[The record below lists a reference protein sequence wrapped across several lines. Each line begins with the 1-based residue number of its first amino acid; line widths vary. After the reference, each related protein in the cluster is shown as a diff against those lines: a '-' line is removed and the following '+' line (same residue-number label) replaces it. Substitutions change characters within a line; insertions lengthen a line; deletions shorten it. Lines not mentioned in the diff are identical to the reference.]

1 MVAMF
6 DYHKVIL
13 EPSRTGTTID
23 PTINPRETSCPFLVR
38 DVNPGFEK
46 KTRVKNGGGTNFI
59 GNQFIILQ
67 GTSPMNGQGLVSG
80 LDITINH
87 QEMGMVNMS
96 RNSGQHHFSWL
107 NSDNSPENR
116 RNVGPKR
123 GMIPPLTII
132 PAMEGP
138 VRPH

>member
-46 KTRVKNGGGTNFI
+46 KTGSRMGEAPISLG
-59 GNQFIILQ
+59 
-67 GTSPMNGQGLVSG
+67 
-80 LDITINH
+80 INSSFYKEPH
-87 QEMGMVNMS
+87 Q
-96 RNSGQHHFSWL
+96 
-107 NSDNSPENR
+107 
-116 RNVGPKR
+116 
-123 GMIPPLTII
+123 
-132 PAMEGP
+132 
-138 VRPH
+138 

>member
-46 KTRVKNGGGTNFI
+46 KKGQEWGRHQFHWESIHHSTRNLTNEW
-59 GNQFIILQ
+59 
-67 GTSPMNGQGLVSG
+67 SG
-80 LDITINH
+80 
-87 QEMGMVNMS
+87 
-96 RNSGQHHFSWL
+96 FSL
-107 NSDNSPENR
+107 R
-116 RNVGPKR
+116 
-123 GMIPPLTII
+123 
-132 PAMEGP
+132 A
-138 VRPH
+138 